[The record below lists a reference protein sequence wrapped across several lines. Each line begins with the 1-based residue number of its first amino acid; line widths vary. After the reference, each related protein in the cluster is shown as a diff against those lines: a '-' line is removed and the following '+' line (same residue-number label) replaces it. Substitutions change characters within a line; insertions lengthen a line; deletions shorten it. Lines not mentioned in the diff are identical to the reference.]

1 MADRFSAFSFV
12 DHIASLEPGAGITG
26 RYAIPLAATRFPP
39 SLVAEAVGQLAAWA
53 AMSQIGF
60 TRRPV
65 AGLARETRYFGM
77 AAPGDTL
84 DLAVEIQTCDE
95 NAIAY
100 GGTASIAG
108 STVLRLRDCL
118 GPMLPMEDFDEPEAM
133 RADFEILRGRGA
145 SADRFRGVP
154 PPEIN
159 VRGQGSPETLVAE
172 LRVPPA
178 APFFADHFPRRPV
191 YPGTLLLDALSTLVL
206 ELARDTLP
214 LRQPDDVAVSCV
226 TDVKIRSFTPPGQ
239 ILEIR
244 AELIGTGEQEATF
257 SVAARAGGK
266 SVATA
271 KITVAPGTRS

>member
-12 DHIASLEPGAGITG
+12 DHIASLEPGVGITG
-26 RYAIPLAATRFPP
+26 RYAIPRAATRFPP

-60 TRRPV
+60 ARRPV

-77 AAPGDTL
+77 TTPGDTL
-84 DLAVEIQTCDE
+84 DLAVEIQACDE

-100 GGTASIAG
+100 GGTASIGG
-108 STVLRLRDCL
+108 SPILRLRDCL
-118 GPMLPMEDFDEPEAM
+118 GPMLPMEDFDEPEAV
-133 RADFEILRGRGA
+133 RADFEILRGMGA
-145 SADRFRGVP
+145 PADRFRGVP
-154 PPEIN
+154 PPEIKVN
-159 VRGQGSPETLVAE
+159 GPAAPETLVAE

-206 ELARDTLP
+206 QLARDTLS
-214 LRQPDDVAVSCV
+214 LRYHDVAVSRV

-244 AELIGTGEQEATF
+244 AELIGTGDQEATF

>member
-26 RYAIPLAATRFPP
+26 RYAIPRAATRFPP

-60 TRRPV
+60 ARRPV

-77 AAPGDTL
+77 ATPGDHL
-84 DLAVEIQTCDE
+84 DLAVEIQSCDE

-100 GGTASIAG
+100 GGTAIIGG
-108 STVLRLRDCL
+108 SPVLRLRDCL
-118 GPMLPMEDFDEPEAM
+118 GPMLPMEDFDDPEAV

-145 SADRFRGVP
+145 PADRFRGVP
-154 PPEIN
+154 PPEIKVN
-159 VRGQGSPETLVAE
+159 GNAASETLVAE

-206 ELARDTLP
+206 QFARDTLS
-214 LRQPDDVAVSCV
+214 LRHLNDVAVSRV

-244 AELIGTGEQEATF
+244 AELIGAEDQEATF
-257 SVAARAGGK
+257 GVAARAGGK

-271 KITVAPGTRS
+271 KITVAPGARS